1 MVVGRWAGVHAVRL
15 HEVAHVLL
23 ARDGVDHV
31 GGGEEERALRH
42 DDALLRGEQLL
53 ERHLERVDPLPLEL
67 LEILRGAG
75 RRGGGSWRR
84 GEGGDWWLGARGRR
98 GGAAARGW
106 WVPTCT
112 SLGSWP
118 RRQRSASWCVRS
130 ASEYAAELASRSRT
144 SCCAAASCCARALAA
159 AASAAAG
166 VAATGLEPG
175 VEGPSGSREGLR
187 GSGSA
192 VEPGSPCS
200 ASTAASR
207 ALASFAWRARAL
219 CSAARLARASLT
231 APAA

>member
-1 MVVGRWAGVHAVRL
+1 MVVGRWAGVHAARL

-106 WVPTCT
+106 WAPTCT

-118 RRQRSASWCVRS
+118 RRQCSASWCVRS